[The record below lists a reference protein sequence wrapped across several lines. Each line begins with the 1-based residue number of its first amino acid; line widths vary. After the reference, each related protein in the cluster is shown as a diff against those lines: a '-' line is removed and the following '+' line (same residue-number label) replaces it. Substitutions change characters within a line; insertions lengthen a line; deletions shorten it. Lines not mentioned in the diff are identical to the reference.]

1 MLSAMDEP
9 KHRRWRRSGSFWN
22 RRSRRTRLLIIA
34 IAVGVIVLGLGLG
47 LGVGIGLKRSQDS
60 NNGGNASSN
69 ITASPLPPTPTN
81 KGIWQPTVGASWQ
94 IVLPKSIILDPS
106 ATSVTP
112 NVDVFDLDLFLTPK
126 STIDTL
132 HRLGKRVLCYFSAG
146 SYEPD
151 RPDSNNFKSSDM
163 GKELS
168 GWPQEK
174 WLDLN
179 SNNVR
184 DIMSKRL
191 QLAAQNGCD
200 GVDPDN
206 TDGYVSKLAF

>member
-1 MLSAMDEP
+1 M
-9 KHRRWRRSGSFWN
+9 
-22 RRSRRTRLLIIA
+22 
-34 IAVGVIVLGLGLG
+34 
-47 LGVGIGLKRSQDS
+47 
-60 NNGGNASSN
+60 
-69 ITASPLPPTPTN
+69 
-81 KGIWQPTVGASWQ
+81 
-94 IVLPKSIILDPS
+94 
-106 ATSVTP
+106 
-112 NVDVFDLDLFLTPK
+112 
-126 STIDTL
+126 
-132 HRLGKRVLCYFSAG
+132 LCYFSAG